1 MTITDSQSESPLGP
15 GPQERISTLWS
26 TEIIPQLQDYIAI
39 PALSPAFDPNWSQS
53 GYLQQAVDQIYDWM
67 RTRPIEGMSVSIE
80 ELPGR
85 TPVIVAEIEPFGSN
99 HTTSSHTTSNET
111 TTLLYGHLDKQP
123 EMEGWR
129 EDLGPWKP
137 VMEGSKLYGRGGA
150 DDGYAAYA
158 SLAAIEAVQAAGG
171 RHGRLVVLIEAS
183 EESGSPDLPA
193 HVDALA
199 ERLGD
204 VDLVICLD
212 SGCADYNTL
221 WLTTSLRGMVFGKL
235 AVDIVNEGIH
245 SGSAGGVVP
254 SSFRIIRQLLDR
266 IEDAT
271 DGRVLL
277 DSANVEVP
285 EYRRAEAHATADLL
299 GSYVYEEY
307 PMVDGA
313 SPVSPEPAEALL
325 ARTWMPSLAYVGAD
339 GMPPTAKAGNVLRP
353 STALQLSLRLP
364 PTADSEAVERELTE
378 VLQAEPPYGARVSFA
393 DTDSADG
400 WNAPDLA
407 PWLKDALDAASVAN
421 FGRNMQLFGEGGTIP
436 FMGMLGDK
444 FPAAQFVITGVLGP
458 GSNAHGPNEFLD
470 VAYAEKLTCCIA
482 DVLSAKVTAEG
493 THA

>member
-1 MTITDSQSESPLGP
+1 MWPD
-15 GPQERISTLWS
+15 
-26 TEIIPQLQDYIAI
+26 EIVPQLRDYIAI
-39 PALSPAFDPNWSQS
+39 PALSPAFDPGWAET
-53 GYLQQAVDQIYDWM
+53 GYIQKAVDQIYNWM
-67 RTRPIEGMSVSIE
+67 RARPIVGMSVSVE

-85 TPVIVAEIEPFGSN
+85 TPVIMAEIEPFGGDGDVGSDG
-99 HTTSSHTTSNET
+99 T

-129 EDLGPWKP
+129 DGLGPWKP
-137 VMEGSKLYGRGGA
+137 VMEGSRLYGRGGA

-158 SLAAIEAVQAAGG
+158 SLAAVEAVQASGG
-171 RHGRLVVLIEAS
+171 AHGRLVVLIEAS

-199 ERLGD
+199 TRLGD

-235 AVDIVNEGIH
+235 TVEIVNEGIH

-266 IEDAT
+266 IEDAA

-277 DSANVEVP
+277 ESANVDIPAYREV
-285 EYRRAEAHATADLL
+285 EARATAGLL

-307 PMVDGA
+307 PIVDGA
-313 SPVSPEPAEALL
+313 SPVAAEPAEALL
-325 ARTWMPSLAYVGAD
+325 ARTWKPSLAYVGAD
-339 GMPPTAKAGNVLRP
+339 GLPPTAKAGNVLRP
-353 STALQLSLRLP
+353 YTSLQLSLRLP
-364 PTADSEAVERELTE
+364 PTADSKAVERELAE
-378 VLQAEPPYGARVSFA
+378 VLQADPPYGARVSFGEA
-393 DTDSADG
+393 DSADG

-407 PWLKDALDAASVAN
+407 PWLREALDEASTVN
-421 FGRNMQLFGEGGTIP
+421 FGRGMQLFGEGGTIP
-436 FMGMLGDK
+436 FMGMLGEK

-482 DVLSAKVTAEG
+482 DVLSAKTASNTTLEG
-493 THA
+493 AK